1 MIKKKKVAR
10 FRELFNDINQLLQSY
25 RYEDVVKILHN
36 DYDLDITAKTL
47 NNYVYRHRKQLA
59 KQAVVGD
66 ELVQHSKNTDK
77 PNEVDISSENT
88 EADINQKEVEENNV
102 SSAPSKK
109 VKKKKATPE
118 ELKAALAKMK
128 SEMTEE
134 EYNWKDLL

>member
-25 RYEDVVKILHN
+25 RYDDVVKILHN

-77 PNEVDISSENT
+77 PNEVDIS
-88 EADINQKEVEENNV
+88 
-102 SSAPSKK
+102 
-109 VKKKKATPE
+109 
-118 ELKAALAKMK
+118 
-128 SEMTEE
+128 
-134 EYNWKDLL
+134 

>member
-25 RYEDVVKILHN
+25 RYDDVVKILHN

>member
-10 FRELFNDINQLLQSY
+10 FRELYDDINQLLQSY
-25 RYEDVVKILHN
+25 SYDDVVKILHN

-59 KQAVVGD
+59 EQAVV
-66 ELVQHSKNTDK
+66 ENETVQHSKDIDK
-77 PNEVDISSENT
+77 SSEVDISLE
-88 EADINQKEVEENNV
+88 EKDIEVDRKEVQEKGV

-109 VKKKKATPE
+109 AKKKKATPE

-128 SEMTEE
+128 SQMTEE
-134 EYNWKDLL
+134 EYNWEDLL